1 MKMKTTN
8 KNLNGTYKN
17 KAKFAIIFLIFAFNL
32 LAVNA
37 LAADGMICGTVSDL
51 ERIFTAN
58 ETTASGGPPVD
69 YLVSKAGYGIKVVDG
84 YAEVS
89 ADYDVE
95 ALKDGWIKIKMFSG
109 DYALKKAQLDGS
121 DVSFISESNVNY
133 LLLNNKKGKHKL
145 EVDILIRINE
155 GNFGPNS
162 RYIKLGDLPE
172 APISTLR
179 LEIPETEIGVEIE
192 PTFSTEIKEYPNKT
206 ITAATL
212 VSGGGISVIWHPK
225 KEEIIIE
232 KLPAKVYASVN
243 SLISVGEGVMKCRSV
258 IDYSIA
264 QGAAGQFRIQM
275 PSGVSIL
282 EVSDLYGNPLKE
294 YKTDKNNIILIQTP
308 YDVKNSYGI
317 TLRYEKDMGGT
328 SAVSDV
334 PEIKVLDVER
344 ETGYFGV
351 EARTNVEITVA
362 ESSGAAR
369 IDVNELP
376 QDIWAQSQNPLLYG
390 YKYLKHPYS
399 VTLDVKKHEDVPV
412 LSAAVDYAEIITL
425 LTEDKKSITKATYQV
440 KNNRKQFL
448 EVTLPQGSEIWSAF
462 VSNSPVKPAKNDEG
476 KILIPL
482 TRSQGYEG
490 SLYSF
495 PVEIV
500 YITNTSEF
508 GMFGSNNYEIPA
520 VDIPVSRVNLLLYL
534 PENYDFIKF
543 EGDLKKVDYFGGY
556 AVERGGD
563 GMSNYGTGAS
573 RVPVPA
579 MPVPPQIGIGTNVND
594 EKANVESIT
603 LDLKAAMEK
612 GVLPVRINIPENG
625 KAYSFTKLL
634 AVEDKKLNV
643 SATYIESGAY
653 AWIGRIVLLFI
664 LFIGFYAVRNLRNLR
679 GQLIKILLIIIVP
692 LIISYFLSGVWYY
705 ITFGWMIVVV
715 AAVIYGLYTLVKGY
729 LNKSGKTKNENET
742 K

>member
-1 MKMKTTN
+1 MKNGN

-17 KAKFAIIFLIFAFNL
+17 KAKIGIIFLIFIFNL

-37 LAADGMICGTVSDL
+37 SAADGMICGTVFDL

-58 ETTASGGPPVD
+58 ETTASGGPPAD
-69 YLVSKAGYGIKVVDG
+69 YLVSKVGYDIKVVDG

-89 ADYDVE
+89 ADYNVE
-95 ALKDGWIKIKMFSG
+95 ALKDGWIKIKVFSG
-109 DYALKKAQLDGS
+109 NYGALKRAQLDGS
-121 DVSFISESNVNY
+121 DVSFLSENNVNY

-145 EVDILIRINE
+145 EVDILIRIYE

-162 RYIKLGDLPE
+162 RYMKLGDLPE

-179 LEIPETEIGVEIE
+179 VEIPETEIGVEIE
-192 PTFSTEIKEYPNKT
+192 PAFSTEIKEYQNLT
-206 ITAATL
+206 TATATL

-243 SLISVGEGVMKCRSV
+243 SLISVGEGVMKCASV

-264 QGAAGQFRIQM
+264 QGAAGEFRIRM

-282 EVSDLYGNPLKE
+282 EVSDLYGNPIKE
-294 YKTDKNNIILIQTP
+294 YKTDKDNVILIRTP
-308 YDVKNSYGI
+308 YDVENSYRI
-317 TLRYEKDMGGT
+317 NLRYEKDMGGT
-328 SAVSDV
+328 NAVSTV
-334 PEIKVLDVER
+334 PEIEVLDVER

-351 EARTNVEITVA
+351 EARTNVEITVV

-376 QDIWAQSQNPLLYG
+376 QEIWAQSQNPLLYG
-390 YKYLKHPYS
+390 YKYLKHPYA

-448 EVTLPQGSEIWSAF
+448 EVTLPEGSEIWSAF
-462 VSNSPVKPAKNDEG
+462 VSDSPVKPAKNDEG

-500 YITNTSEF
+500 YVTNTSEF

-520 VDIPVSRVNLLLYL
+520 VDIPVSQVNLLLYL

-543 EGDLKKVDYFGGY
+543 EGDLKKVDYLRGYVKEGAGGY
-556 AVERGGD
+556 
-563 GMSNYGTGAS
+563 GMSNYDTGEA
-573 RVPVPA
+573 RPPVPTI
-579 MPVPPQIGIGTNVND
+579 PIPPQIGMGTNVND
-594 EKANVESIT
+594 EKANIESIT

-643 SATYIESGAY
+643 STTYIDSGAY

-664 LFIGFYAVRNLRNLR
+664 LFTGFYVVRNLRNLR
-679 GQLIKILLIIIVP
+679 GQLIKIILIIIVP
-692 LIISYFLSGVWYY
+692 VIISYFLSGVWYY
-705 ITFGWMIVVV
+705 ATFGWMIVIV
-715 AAVIYGLYTLVKGY
+715 AAVIYGLYILVKGY
-729 LNKSGKTKNENET
+729 AGKSGKTKNE